1 MKNNFDV
8 IKYFKEIYGIINI
21 RNVVSVIIKDG
32 VVYFPS
38 DPFYL
43 TYSRLFEVDDD
54 VNHFSK
60 WIQDKKT
67 SMELPNLFELK
78 GIRKKDVIDLVST
91 DKEYTIKYTTKEN
104 EEEVKTF
111 TCPELKELDKDLRSS
126 FEQDAKKVKE
136 LEATLGER
144 IDIPFNFFENEE
156 IFEVYLDENN
166 KIVKTR
172 TPEKVLEIPTNKI
185 VSLMKNPD
193 EVFIRIGTRDEL
205 GRRCV
210 AIGSKNSLV
219 ESTQLFITI

>member
-21 RNVVSVIIKDG
+21 KNVVSVMMKDG

-78 GIRKKDVIDLVST
+78 GIRKKDVIDLVSM
-91 DKEYTIKYTTKEN
+91 DKEYTIKYTTKDN
-104 EEEVKTF
+104 EEEEKIF
-111 TCPELKELDKDLRSS
+111 TCPELKELDKDLRSG
-126 FEQDAKKVKE
+126 FEQDVKKIKE
-136 LEATLGER
+136 LEATLGDR
-144 IDIPFNFFENEE
+144 INVPFDFFENEE
-156 IFEVYLDENN
+156 IFEVFLDKDK

-185 VSLMKNPD
+185 VSLMKKPD